1 MTLYIIVNEDAI
13 FCSQYFW
20 VECTHIPGNV
30 LIISCFESPIYGKAA
45 CLPSDDNG
53 LFAWHP
59 EEASLQFSG
68 LMFHRCLPCCWGKEG
83 TDKRICQ

>member
-1 MTLYIIVNEDAI
+1 MNEDAI
-13 FCSQYFW
+13 FYSQYFW
-20 VECTHIPGNV
+20 VDFTDIPGNV
-30 LIISCFESPIYGKAA
+30 LIISCFESPVYGKKAA

-59 EEASLQFSG
+59 EEALLQFSG

-83 TDKRICQ
+83 TDKRKCW